1 MLTTVS
7 EGIRGR
13 AERIP
18 AKRSPE
24 ILPFKVDASSEKLLA
39 AFTKLRV
46 EFDSLGYG
54 VPAEIAAA
62 PHRVDM

>member
-1 MLTTVS
+1 MS
-7 EGIRGR
+7 EGTRSR

-18 AKRSPE
+18 VKRSPE
-24 ILPFKVDASSEKLLA
+24 IRPFHVDTSSEKLLA
-39 AFTKLRV
+39 AFTKLRA
-46 EFDSLGYG
+46 EFNSLGYG